1 MLIELKMLKTQN
13 KSYKKRNEGKV
24 MNELSSLNQIVAE
37 IKFFE
42 NQAVVSYWE
51 IGKRLSQ
58 AKEQVNHGEWMDW
71 VGRNLGYSQRTTN
84 SLMKVYK
91 EIPNSQAIA
100 NLSYTKVVDILSL
113 PEEARQDFIENHD
126 VENKSVRELTQ
137 TIKDYKDN
145 IKAKNEQLKAKDEE
159 IESLKNRPPEIIEKE
174 IVKEIKSGD
183 YEYQKERAERLE
195 KDLLNEKMKNQKLAE
210 DKKLAISKLE
220 INEANKE
227 ILSQINSLQYTVLGF
242 LHEVGGVLY
251 LTEYLDKV
259 PKDNR
264 DVFLNSIRHLR
275 EFSEQ
280 IYKNCEE
287 YFKNK

>member
-1 MLIELKMLKTQN
+1 
-13 KSYKKRNEGKV
+13 
-24 MNELSSLNQIVAE
+24 MNELSSLNQIVSE

-42 NQAVVSYWE
+42 NQATESFWE

-58 AKEQVNHGEWMDW
+58 AKEMVDHGEWMNW
-71 VGRNLGYSQRTTN
+71 VEENLGYSQRTTN
-84 SLMKVYK
+84 EIMRVYK
-91 EIPNSQAIA
+91 EFPNSRPYA
-100 NLSYTKVVDILSL
+100 NLSFKKVLALTSIKD
-113 PEEARQDFIENHD
+113 EEDRQDFIENND

-145 IKAKNEQLKAKDEE
+145 IKAKDEE

-242 LHEVGGVLY
+242 LHEVGGLLY

-280 IYKNCEE
+280 IYKNCEN
-287 YFKNK
+287 YFRK